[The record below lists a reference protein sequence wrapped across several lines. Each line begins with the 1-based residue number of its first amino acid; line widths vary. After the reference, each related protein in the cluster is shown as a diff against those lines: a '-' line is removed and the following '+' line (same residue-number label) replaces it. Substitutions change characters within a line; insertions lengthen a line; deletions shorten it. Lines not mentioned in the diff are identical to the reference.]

1 MICLLPLDEKSYIF
15 DPRGLHIMYN
25 KLLIA
30 LTSCALIMGLA
41 ACSSN
46 ETASTSNDS
55 KSEAQKEAEKAQ
67 KTEEKAKQEEQQR
80 QEQEQARKQQTAQ
93 KQREVKQQKKEE
105 PELCGSPEVRI
116 TCEHV
121 QKEWENEQKIE
132 AEQKAPD
139 DEYNKSHQLSQE
151 VANKIVI
158 GSDFMKYDS
167 ILPLPSD
174 AQVGVGGTEIYIYKQ
189 GNKQLRMIV
198 NKHDQQRLTIQ
209 NKSKLSIL
217 KCIPIIK
224 IKVFQVGGRHLWV
237 SFFMVR
243 YQCFLYLD

>member
-80 QEQEQARKQQTAQ
+80 QEAEAQRQAEEKAKQEQAEREEQQRQEQEQARKQQTAQAQ

-198 NKHDQQRLTIQ
+198 NKHDRVTEV
-209 NKSKLSIL
+209 N
-217 KCIPIIK
+217 
-224 IKVFQVGGRHLWV
+224 
-237 SFFMVR
+237 
-243 YQCFLYLD
+243 YTE